1 MRSPIRTIHLKY
13 LARSTGRSPVG
24 AFGFFDV
31 AEGRG
36 LEKEVP
42 NELSRCGKK
51 KPPCVPVCTHG
62 GFDKRCYRQVTIP
75 VDALRL

>member
-42 NELSRCGKK
+42 YELSRCGKK
-51 KPPCVPVCTHG
+51 NQRVCTQAHTLVSINVAIV
-62 GFDKRCYRQVTIP
+62 K
-75 VDALRL
+75 

>member
-13 LARSTGRSPVG
+13 LARSTGRPPVG

-36 LEKEVP
+36 LEKEVL

-51 KPPCVPVCTHG
+51 NQRVCTQAHTLVSINVAIV
-62 GFDKRCYRQVTIP
+62 K
-75 VDALRL
+75 

>member
-13 LARSTGRSPVG
+13 LARSTGHSPVG

-36 LEKEVP
+36 LAKEVP

-51 KPPCVPVCTHG
+51 NQRVCTQAHTVVSINVAIV
-62 GFDKRCYRQVTIP
+62 K
-75 VDALRL
+75 